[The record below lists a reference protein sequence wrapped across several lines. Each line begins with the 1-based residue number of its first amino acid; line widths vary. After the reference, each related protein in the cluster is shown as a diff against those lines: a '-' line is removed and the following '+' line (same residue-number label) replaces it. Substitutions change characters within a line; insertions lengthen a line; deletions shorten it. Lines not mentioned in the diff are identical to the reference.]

1 MGTVPYLHS
10 RAMIK
15 LTRYQWTVFFAAWL
29 GWGFDIFDGLLFNFV
44 APNAIP
50 TLLGLPIGGPEA
62 KRGAAV
68 LDRHPEL
75 AAAARLG
82 GGRRDLRPHLRPLRP
97 QARADAHDAALRARH
112 RLLRVRHRDVA
123 ADHLCRIV
131 ASLGI
136 GGEWAAGSAMVAEVV
151 PEESRVEA
159 GALLYT
165 SAPFGLFLATFV
177 NAEVAGDWFAH
188 DPAMSWRYVLLFG
201 LLPAAVAFVVRM
213 FVHEPE
219 RWTAAAATA
228 APARVRE
235 IFAPGMRARTVSA
248 LIVTFVALITWW
260 TCNAFIQALANT
272 SRGRGS
278 RHARAR
284 RRRHRG
290 AQAELD
296 QARHASA
303 STGAAC
309 IGTLLTI
316 PLAKYARPPHACTPS
331 TSPARP
337 RRCSPPSGSISPS
350 ETRLYMYFFIGLTVF
365 GVFGSFTFY
374 LPELFPTR
382 LRSTGSGF
390 CYNIGRV
397 VTAGGVF
404 AVGAIANAAKGD
416 PADHPAHAVHDRLR
430 AARRACCCCTG
441 SSRPAARRCP
451 TDDPRPRAQKL
462 AASSAANVRC
472 V

>member
-1 MGTVPYLHS
+1 
-10 RAMIK
+10 MIK

-62 KRGAAV
+62 RQALPYWTCILNSLLLLGWAAGGVIFGPICDRFGRKRV
-68 LDRHPEL
+68 LIL
-75 AAAARLG
+75 TMLLYALG
-82 GGRRDLRPHLRPLRP
+82 TASCAFVTEMWQL
-97 QARADAHDAALRARH
+97 
-112 RLLRVRHRDVA
+112 V
-123 ADHLCRIV
+123 LCRIV

-177 NAEVAGDWFAH
+177 NAEVAGEWFAH

-201 LLPAAVAFVVRM
+201 LLPAAIAFVVRI
-213 FVHEPE
+213 FVREPE
-219 RWTAAAATA
+219 RWTATVATA

-235 IFAPGMRARTVSA
+235 IFAPQMRARTVSA

-260 TCNAFIQALANT
+260 TCNAFIQSLVNTLAGVEAAARGLDVAATAALKQSWIKVATYSFNL
-272 SRGRGS
+272 GG
-278 RHARAR
+278 
-284 RRRHRG
+284 
-290 AQAELD
+290 LL
-296 QARHASA
+296 
-303 STGAAC
+303 
-309 IGTLLTI
+309 GTLLTI
-316 PLAKYARPPHACTPS
+316 PLAKMLGRRTLYAIYFACS
-331 TSPARP
+331 TAALLATF
-337 RRCSPPSGSISPS
+337 GLELPS

-404 AVGAIANAAKGD
+404 AVGAIANAASGD
-416 PADHPAHAVHDRLR
+416 PAIIMRTLCVIGFVPLIGLALLPWVIETR
-430 AARRACCCCTG
+430 G
-441 SSRPAARRCP
+441 
-451 TDDPRPRAQKL
+451 QKMPD
-462 AASSAANVRC
+462 
-472 V
+472 